1 MLINVVVLDVNEFCV
16 GRSSGPLG
24 IYAKG
29 HTYTSAER
37 HQNYH
42 FHRGTQGKRRNTLKS
57 EIVREREKEEREKKR
72 KKKEKEIKR
81 ERRDKGRVR

>member
-57 EIVREREKEEREKKR
+57 EIVREREKEERER
-72 KKKEKEIKR
+72 EKEKEER
-81 ERRDKGRVR
+81 EREKK